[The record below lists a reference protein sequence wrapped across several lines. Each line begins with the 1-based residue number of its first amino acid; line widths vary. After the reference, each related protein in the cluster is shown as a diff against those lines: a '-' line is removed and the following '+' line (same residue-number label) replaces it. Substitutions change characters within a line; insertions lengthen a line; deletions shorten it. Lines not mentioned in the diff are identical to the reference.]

1 MKWLIY
7 FLLLANAIFFAWQ
20 YQQLQRQSEVVIPL
34 VSESDQVNRLLF
46 LSEIDPATLKP
57 VVEPR
62 ESPPETVNGETGE
75 QDKSLAFTPS
85 KPERTELPA
94 SVTQDAPKTEPSTT
108 LVVEQIPS
116 PRKVV
121 RSTLAPVEARVVEQ
135 APREESSPLL
145 HDPVVGKGRA
155 APGSKAE
162 EQKPVIRKCYTLGPF
177 PEKESVEKLVGWLG
191 DHEGQVQER
200 WISQR
205 KPRSYWVYLPPYP
218 SIEEARAMLQA
229 LKEDGIKD
237 FLRVIKGPSVNAIS
251 LGLFGKRE
259 SAEQRVRL
267 LRRRGYKPEMKIRYD
282 DFRERWLDVEFIR
295 DGDFPDQAFLAEYSL
310 LLPIGQPCR

>member
-1 MKWLIY
+1 M
-7 FLLLANAIFFAWQ
+7 
-20 YQQLQRQSEVVIPL
+20 
-34 VSESDQVNRLLF
+34 
-46 LSEIDPATLKP
+46 
-57 VVEPR
+57 
-62 ESPPETVNGETGE
+62 
-75 QDKSLAFTPS
+75 
-85 KPERTELPA
+85 
-94 SVTQDAPKTEPSTT
+94 
-108 LVVEQIPS
+108 
-116 PRKVV
+116 
-121 RSTLAPVEARVVEQ
+121 
-135 APREESSPLL
+135 
-145 HDPVVGKGRA
+145 
-155 APGSKAE
+155 
-162 EQKPVIRKCYTLGPF
+162 
-177 PEKESVEKLVGWLG
+177 EKLVGWLG
-191 DHEGQVQER
+191 DHDGQVQER

-218 SIEEARAMLQA
+218 SIEEARAMLQT
-229 LKEDGIKD
+229 LKEDCIKD